1 LTGWL
6 VGFLIRVVQ
15 GVASILFWL
24 LLIRAVMSWFVQGN
38 YNRTFHD
45 VYRVL
50 VQLTEPILAP
60 IRRLLPATGPIDV
73 SPLVALI
80 LIRVVERV
88 LVQLLLMLVHS

>member
-1 LTGWL
+1 LTEWL
-6 VGFLIRVVQ
+6 VLFLIRLVQ
-15 GVASILFWL
+15 GVANILFWL

-88 LVQLLLMLVHS
+88 LVRLLSMLA

>member
-1 LTGWL
+1 MTGWL
-6 VGFLIRVVQ
+6 VLFLIRLVQ
-15 GVASILFWL
+15 GVANILFWL
-24 LLIRAVMSWFVQGN
+24 FLIRAVMSWFVQGN

-88 LVQLLLMLVHS
+88 LVRLLSMLA